1 MTWKNG
7 FGKCYLIY
15 QPMDEK
21 TGPPFQVSMLRLHK
35 SPKKKLLGLFL
46 REEFCLIS
54 SSSLYKSIL
63 CMVKRTN

>member
-21 TGPPFQVSMLRLHK
+21 TGPTFASFNATPAQITE
-35 SPKKKLLGLFL
+35 KKIIRIIFTGRILFNIFFFTL
-46 REEFCLIS
+46 QEHFV
-54 SSSLYKSIL
+54 YGQ
-63 CMVKRTN
+63 TH